1 MLKKNLSIIKINLL
15 KNIKTQKASNLNLFN
30 GKGRYNKRSGKF
42 EKRDWYE
49 VLLTIP
55 KSITGKTVYP
65 KGSFTVYTL
74 DGFTIKMKT
83 SGDFYKNFGSE
94 NDQKLF
100 GKWIKGKLEKSKA
113 LKKGQLVNE
122 VTFNKYG
129 NYFLTLTRLKPKHY
143 IMHF

>member
-1 MLKKNLSIIKINLL
+1 M
-15 KNIKTQKASNLNLFN
+15 
-30 GKGRYNKRSGKF
+30 
-42 EKRDWYE
+42 
-49 VLLTIP
+49 LTIP